1 MFIYMRPSSFLRKW
15 WLPLLLHDM
24 EPVKT
29 INKTNKLPERNIC
42 MFVSLFIYIPTHI
55 YSSATT
61 IRICILYTYTMSLS
75 HLQIQNINNRS
86 SAENKMF

>member
-1 MFIYMRPSSFLRKW
+1 MRPSSFLRKW
-15 WLPLLLHDM
+15 WLPLPLHDM

-29 INKTNKLPERNIC
+29 INKTNNLPERNIC
-42 MFVSLFIYIPTHI
+42 MFVCLFIYTPTHM

-75 HLQIQNINNRS
+75 HLQIQNIKNRS
-86 SAENKMF
+86 SAENKMS